1 MVKCNNLSMSETKEE
16 QVQQIQ
22 KQNKKKLKLL
32 IVFCMNFQMILFVE
46 LVGSLL
52 IFVLR
57 RKKEDTGVCVPA
69 MVKEYICFGGGYTG
83 HNNVVSWFWAGKCS
97 CDNI

>member
-1 MVKCNNLSMSETKEE
+1 MSETKEE

-57 RKKEDTGVCVPA
+57 RKKEDTGVCACNGQRIHLFWGRVHRA
-69 MVKEYICFGGGYTG
+69 QQRGVLVLGGEM
-83 HNNVVSWFWAGKCS
+83 FM
-97 CDNI
+97 